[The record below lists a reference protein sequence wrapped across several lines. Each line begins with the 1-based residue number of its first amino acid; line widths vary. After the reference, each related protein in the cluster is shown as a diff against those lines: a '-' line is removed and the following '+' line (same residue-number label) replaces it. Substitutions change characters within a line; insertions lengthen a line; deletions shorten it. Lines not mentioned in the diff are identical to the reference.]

1 MLPNKKTFT
10 LRQKTIAA
18 IAALATLV
26 PTLLIF
32 NLKVASA
39 APTVAYVRFDRMATS
54 AAISGTACLN
64 TDASGTEAKVQLTF
78 PSGWTISNTAA
89 DWTTTTTN
97 LPSGA
102 TAWVTVGATAST
114 ATGQVV
120 TFSSGNLST
129 ATLYC
134 FNFAGA
140 NSTLGTAG
148 TDQVGSMITLTSG
161 DVAVD
166 TINWATAVTA
176 AGGDQVTVTASV
188 PTTFSFALSGATIA
202 LGTLSTSSVTS
213 GNVTATIST
222 NARNGWLSWLKH
234 TGLSSATTGTSIAVP
249 GAYPTISDLASTT
262 GFVIDVDATSGSP
275 TIDAGFDG
283 TNSTS
288 GGNPTTTF
296 LPIATKNAAASG
308 NVITINA
315 RAKVAGTQ
323 AAATDYT
330 DTVTIVAAGNF

>member
-1 MLPNKKTFT
+1 MLPSKKTFT

-39 APTVAYVRFDRMATS
+39 APTVAYVRFDRMATG

-78 PSGWTISNTAA
+78 PTGWTISTTAA
-89 DWTTTTTN
+89 DWTTSTSN

-102 TAWVTVGATAST
+102 TAWVTIGATATT

-140 NSTLGTAG
+140 SSTLGTAG
-148 TDQVGSMITLTSG
+148 TDKVGSMITLTSG
-161 DVAVD
+161 DVAID
-166 TINWATAVTA
+166 TINWATA
-176 AGGDQVTVTASV
+176 VTASV

-202 LGTLSTSSVTS
+202 LGTLSTSTTTS

-262 GFVIDVDATSGSP
+262 GFVVDVDATTGSP

-330 DTVTIVAAGNF
+330 DTLTIVAAGNF